1 MKKVPVTM
9 LVGTCLEF
17 IIPLSQVT
25 RLTKFSQVPLH
36 DNIILL
42 GTMDLHNREM
52 SLECYNVHV
61 CGERT

>member
-25 RLTKFSQVPLH
+25 RLTKFSQVPLR
-36 DNIILL
+36 DIILL
-42 GTMDLHNREM
+42 GTMDLNNREM